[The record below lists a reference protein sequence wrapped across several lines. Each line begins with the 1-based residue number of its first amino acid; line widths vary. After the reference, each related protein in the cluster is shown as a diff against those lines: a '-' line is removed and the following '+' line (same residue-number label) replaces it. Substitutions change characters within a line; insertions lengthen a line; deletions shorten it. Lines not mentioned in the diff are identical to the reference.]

1 MARQPGVEHDPV
13 RELRDAREHL
23 DATRE
28 VLLALG
34 RNREDPSAVLDVIVE
49 RASSLCE
56 AQGAQLYLISD
67 DALRITRISG
77 SRAPQIRDYL
87 LQHPLALD
95 RRSLSGRVA
104 LDRRT
109 QQIPDVLADR
119 EFGRRDLQEL
129 FGFRTTIAA
138 PLLFDDDVV
147 GTLTLWRNDVDPF
160 DERAIA
166 LLESFATQAT
176 IVLRQ
181 VELTR
186 ALGARGREL
195 AAKIDQLEAL
205 SEVADAVSSSLD
217 LDEVLQR
224 VVASAVRLTG
234 TDGGSIMEYDASTE
248 TFHVR
253 AAHGSGPE
261 LLRRLRDVIIRRDS
275 SLVGRAAASHQS
287 LSVTD
292 LSAIPDR
299 DPHLDELHR
308 DGWRSV
314 LAVPMLRR
322 DQLIGA
328 LVVRR
333 RSPGEFAED
342 VGTLLQSLAN
352 QSALAIVN
360 ARVYGELSTSRRDL
374 EVAGRHK
381 SEFLA
386 SMSHELR
393 TPLNAVIGFSDVL
406 LGGMF
411 GTLNERQEEYL
422 GDIHSSGRHLLELLN
437 EILDLSKIEAGQ
449 MRLEPAV
456 FSVPAALDYAVSVV
470 RERAVKHGIELTVE
484 VADDVRLV
492 ESDELRFK
500 QVVVNLLGN
509 AVKFTPAGGA
519 IALRARRESGELV
532 VSVSDTGIGIAPE
545 DQELI
550 FESFQQGRRGTVKEE
565 GTGLGL
571 TLCRRI
577 VELFGGRLTLDSEV
591 GSGSVFEFRIPV
603 TPYRP
608 VEDGVAAAGAGG
620 AILIV
625 DDDRASLELMAAHL
639 EGTGVQL
646 LRAHDG
652 AMALELARTAAPAGI
667 VLDILLPGPDGWQVL
682 HELRQDPATAGI
694 PVVVASVVD
703 DRARGVELGA
713 AAYLV
718 KPLAREELVTTLRRV
733 GALAPATLQGRPAE
747 EVG

>member
-1 MARQPGVEHDPV
+1 MATHSELDHDPA

-23 DATRE
+23 EATRE
-28 VLLALG
+28 VLGALG
-34 RNREDPSAVLDVIVE
+34 RSGDDPSAVLDVVVE
-49 RASSLCE
+49 RAASLCE
-56 AQGAQLYLISD
+56 AQAAQLYLIDGD
-67 DALRITRISG
+67 DLRLSRVSG
-77 SRAPQIRDYL
+77 ANARQMREYL
-87 LQHPLALD
+87 LQHPLSLD
-95 RRSLSGRVA
+95 RTSLSGRVA

-109 QQIPDVLADR
+109 QQIRDVLADP
-119 EFGRRDLQEL
+119 EFGRRDLQQL
-129 FGFRTTIAA
+129 FGFRTSVSA
-138 PLLFDDDVV
+138 PLLFESDVV
-147 GTLTLWRNDVDPF
+147 GTLTLWRAEVDPF

-186 ALGARGREL
+186 ALAARGREL

-217 LDEVLQR
+217 PDEVLQR
-224 VVASAVRLTG
+224 IVASAVRLTG
-234 TDGGSIMEYDASTE
+234 TDGGSIMEYDAATD

-253 AAHGSGPE
+253 AAHGSSTA
-261 LLRRLRDVIIRRDS
+261 LLRRLRRVTIRRDS
-275 SLVGRAAASHQS
+275 SLVGRAATAHR
-287 LSVTD
+287 SVAVAD
-292 LSAIPDR
+292 LGGVSR
-299 DPHLDELHR
+299 DPHLDELYR

-314 LAVPMLRR
+314 LAVPMLRQ
-322 DQLIGA
+322 DQLVGA

-333 RSPGEFAED
+333 RTTGDFPDD
-342 VGTLLQSLAN
+342 VGVLLQSLAN

-360 ARVYGELSTSRRDL
+360 ARMFRELSISRRDL

-411 GTLNERQEEYL
+411 GELNERQEEYL
-422 GDIHSSGRHLLELLN
+422 GDILSSGRHLLELLN

-449 MRLEPAV
+449 MRLESTV
-456 FSVPAALDYAVSVV
+456 FSVPAALEYALSVV
-470 RERAVKHGIELTVE
+470 RERASRHGIDLTLE
-484 VADDVRLV
+484 VGDDVGLV

-500 QVVVNLLGN
+500 QVVVNLVGN
-509 AVKFTPAGGA
+509 AVKFTPSGGA
-519 IALRARRESGELV
+519 VGVRARRQAGELV
-532 VSVSDTGIGIAPE
+532 VSVSDTGIGIPAE
-545 DQELI
+545 DREKI
-550 FESFQQGRRGTVKEE
+550 FESFQQGGRGLVKEE

-577 VELFGGRLTLDSEV
+577 VELFGGRITLESEV
-591 GSGSVFEFRIPV
+591 GQGSRFEVCIPM
-603 TPYRP
+603 TPYRQV
-608 VEDGVAAAGAGG
+608 VEGPAAAGRGG
-620 AILIV
+620 AILLV

-639 EGTGVQL
+639 EGTAPHV

-652 AMALELARTAAPAGI
+652 EMALELARRTAPSAV
-667 VLDILLPGPDGWQVL
+667 VLDILLPGLDGWQVL
-682 HELRQDPATAGI
+682 SRLRQDPATAGI
-694 PVVVASVVD
+694 PVIVASVVD
-703 DRARGVELGA
+703 DRARGAELGA

-718 KPLAREELVTTLRRV
+718 KPLAREELVTALRRV
-733 GALAPATLQGRPAE
+733 GALPAE
-747 EVG
+747 AAGPEEST

>member
-1 MARQPGVEHDPV
+1 M
-13 RELRDAREHL
+13 
-23 DATRE
+23 
-28 VLLALG
+28 
-34 RNREDPSAVLDVIVE
+34 
-49 RASSLCE
+49 
-56 AQGAQLYLISD
+56 
-67 DALRITRISG
+67 
-77 SRAPQIRDYL
+77 
-87 LQHPLALD
+87 
-95 RRSLSGRVA
+95 
-104 LDRRT
+104 
-109 QQIPDVLADR
+109 
-119 EFGRRDLQEL
+119 
-129 FGFRTTIAA
+129 
-138 PLLFDDDVV
+138 
-147 GTLTLWRNDVDPF
+147 
-160 DERAIA
+160 
-166 LLESFATQAT
+166 
-176 IVLRQ
+176 
-181 VELTR
+181 
-186 ALGARGREL
+186 
-195 AAKIDQLEAL
+195 
-205 SEVADAVSSSLD
+205 
-217 LDEVLQR
+217 
-224 VVASAVRLTG
+224 
-234 TDGGSIMEYDASTE
+234 
-248 TFHVR
+248 
-253 AAHGSGPE
+253 
-261 LLRRLRDVIIRRDS
+261 
-275 SLVGRAAASHQS
+275 
-287 LSVTD
+287 
-292 LSAIPDR
+292 
-299 DPHLDELHR
+299 
-308 DGWRSV
+308 
-314 LAVPMLRR
+314 
-322 DQLIGA
+322 
-328 LVVRR
+328 
-333 RSPGEFAED
+333 
-342 VGTLLQSLAN
+342 
-352 QSALAIVN
+352 
-360 ARVYGELSTSRRDL
+360 
-374 EVAGRHK
+374 AGRHK

-456 FSVPAALDYAVSVV
+456 FSVPAALDYAISVV

-484 VADDVRLV
+484 VADDVGLV

-519 IALRARRESGELV
+519 VALRARRESGELV

-545 DQELI
+545 DQEEI

-703 DRARGVELGA
+703 DRARGAGLGA

-733 GALAPATLQGRPAE
+733 GALAPESSDGPPVA

>member
-1 MARQPGVEHDPV
+1 MSSTTRSASC
-13 RELRDAREHL
+13 
-23 DATRE
+23 ATRGSTSTPR
-28 VLLALG
+28 G
-34 RNREDPSAVLDVIVE
+34 RCSSPSAAAATTPPPCSTSIVE

-67 DALRITRISG
+67 DALRISRVTG
-77 SRAPQIRDYL
+77 ARAPQVRDYL

-95 RRSLSGRVA
+95 RRSLSGRVV

-109 QQIPDVLADR
+109 QQIPDVLADP

-129 FGFRTTIAA
+129 FGFRTTLAA

-147 GTLTLWRNDVDPF
+147 GTLTLWRNDPDPF
-160 DERAIA
+160 DERAIS

-186 ALGARGREL
+186 ALAARGREL

-205 SEVADAVSSSLD
+205 SEAADAVSSSLD

-234 TDGGSIMEYDASTE
+234 TDGGSIMEYEAEAD

-253 AAHGSGPE
+253 AAYGSGPE
-261 LLRRLRDVIIRRDS
+261 LLARLREVVIRRDS
-275 SLVGRAAASHQS
+275 SLVGRAAASHQA
-287 LSVTD
+287 LSVAD
-292 LSAIPDR
+292 LATIPDR
-299 DPHLDELHR
+299 DPHLEELHR

-314 LAVPMLRR
+314 LAVPMLRQ
-322 DQLIGA
+322 DQLVGA

-333 RSPGEFAED
+333 RSPGEFADD

-360 ARVYGELSTSRRDL
+360 ARVYRELSTSRREL

-411 GTLNERQEEYL
+411 GELNERQEEYL

-449 MRLEPAV
+449 MRLDPTV
-456 FSVPAALDYAVSVV
+456 FSVPAAFDYATSVV
-470 RERAVKHGIELTVE
+470 RERAVKHDIELTVE
-484 VADDVRLV
+484 VADDVGLV

-519 IALRARRESGELV
+519 VALRARRESGELV
-532 VSVSDTGIGIAPE
+532 VSVSDTGIGIAPG

-550 FESFQQGRRGTVKEE
+550 FESFQQGGRGAVKEE

-577 VELFGGRLTLDSEV
+577 VELFGGRLTLESRGRERQRLRVPDPGRALPSR
-591 GSGSVFEFRIPV
+591 GGRLG
-603 TPYRP
+603 R
-608 VEDGVAAAGAGG
+608 GRAGG

-652 AMALELARTAAPAGI
+652 TMALELARTASPAG
-667 VLDILLPGPDGWQVL
+667 DRPGHPAARAATAGRCS

-733 GALAPATLQGRPAE
+733 GALAPETGE

>member
-1 MARQPGVEHDPV
+1 
-13 RELRDAREHL
+13 
-23 DATRE
+23 
-28 VLLALG
+28 
-34 RNREDPSAVLDVIVE
+34 
-49 RASSLCE
+49 
-56 AQGAQLYLISD
+56 
-67 DALRITRISG
+67 
-77 SRAPQIRDYL
+77 
-87 LQHPLALD
+87 
-95 RRSLSGRVA
+95 
-104 LDRRT
+104 
-109 QQIPDVLADR
+109 
-119 EFGRRDLQEL
+119 
-129 FGFRTTIAA
+129 
-138 PLLFDDDVV
+138 
-147 GTLTLWRNDVDPF
+147 
-160 DERAIA
+160 
-166 LLESFATQAT
+166 
-176 IVLRQ
+176 
-181 VELTR
+181 
-186 ALGARGREL
+186 
-195 AAKIDQLEAL
+195 
-205 SEVADAVSSSLD
+205 
-217 LDEVLQR
+217 
-224 VVASAVRLTG
+224 
-234 TDGGSIMEYDASTE
+234 
-248 TFHVR
+248 
-253 AAHGSGPE
+253 
-261 LLRRLRDVIIRRDS
+261 
-275 SLVGRAAASHQS
+275 
-287 LSVTD
+287 
-292 LSAIPDR
+292 
-299 DPHLDELHR
+299 
-308 DGWRSV
+308 
-314 LAVPMLRR
+314 MLRR

-608 VEDGVAAAGAGG
+608 VEDGVAAAGAGRGDPHRGRRPRLARADGCPPGGDGRAAAPG
-620 AILIV
+620 ARRR
-625 DDDRASLELMAAHL
+625 DGPRAGEDGGSCRHRPGHPAARAGRVAGAARNCGRTRPRRAYRWSWRPSSTTALVVWSSARLRTWSSRWHARSWSLRS
-639 EGTGVQL
+639 GGWVRWRPRRSRGV
-646 LRAHDG
+646 RPRRSGDGFGDG
-652 AMALELARTAAPAGI
+652 ARGRGQPVE
-667 VLDILLPGPDGWQVL
+667 
-682 HELRQDPATAGI
+682 HEA
-694 PVVVASVVD
+694 
-703 DRARGVELGA
+703 RARRARVCGLHGA
-713 AAYLV
+713 
-718 KPLAREELVTTLRRV
+718 
-733 GALAPATLQGRPAE
+733 GGRH
-747 EVG
+747 G

>member
-1 MARQPGVEHDPV
+1 VASPPSVEHDPV

-23 DATRE
+23 EATRE
-28 VLLALG
+28 VLVALG
-34 RNREDPSAVLDVIVE
+34 RSGDDPSAVLDVVVQ
-49 RASSLCE
+49 RAAGLCE
-56 AQGAQLYLISD
+56 AHAGQIYLLAGDELVLSRVTGP
-67 DALRITRISG
+67 DAPGL
-77 SRAPQIRDYL
+77 RDYL

-95 RRSLSGRVA
+95 RTSLSGRVA

-109 QQIPDVLADR
+109 QQIADVLADPDY
-119 EFGRRDLQEL
+119 GRRDLSRL
-129 FGFRTTIAA
+129 FGFRTTVAA

-147 GTLTLWRNDVDPF
+147 GTLTLWRSDVDPF
-160 DERAIA
+160 DARAIA

-181 VELTR
+181 VELAQ
-186 ALGARGREL
+186 ALARRGREL

-205 SEVADAVSSSLD
+205 SEAGDAVSSSLD

-224 VVASAVRLTG
+224 VVGSAVRLTA
-234 TDGGSIMEYDASTE
+234 TDGGSIMEYDASSD

-253 AAHGSGPE
+253 AAHGSSAA
-261 LLRRLRDVIIRRDS
+261 LLERLRHVTIRRDS
-275 SLVGRAAASHQS
+275 SLVGRAAAEHR
-287 LSVTD
+287 SVAVPD
-292 LSAIPDR
+292 LAEAER
-299 DPHLDELHR
+299 DPHLEVLHR

-314 LAVPMLRR
+314 LAVPMLRQ
-322 DQLIGA
+322 DQLVGA

-333 RSPGEFAED
+333 RTPGPFAAD
-342 VGTLLQSLAN
+342 VGTLLESLAN
-352 QSALAIVN
+352 QSTLAIVN
-360 ARVYGELSTSRRDL
+360 ARVHRELALGRQEL

-411 GTLNERQEEYL
+411 GELNERQEEYL

-449 MRLEPAV
+449 MRLEPTV
-456 FSVPAALDYAVSVV
+456 FSVPGALEYALSLVRDRAAL
-470 RERAVKHGIELTVE
+470 HGIGLDLE
-484 VADDVRLV
+484 VADDVGLV

-500 QVVVNLLGN
+500 QVVVNLVGN
-509 AVKFTPAGGA
+509 AVKFTPAGGRVA
-519 IALRARRESGELV
+519 VGARREAGELV

-545 DQELI
+545 DREKI
-550 FESFQQGRRGTVKEE
+550 FDSFEQGGRGAAKEE

-577 VELFGGRLTLDSEV
+577 VELFGGRIVLDSEV
-591 GSGSVFEFRIPV
+591 GRGSRFEVRIPV
-603 TPYRP
+603 APYRP
-608 VEDGVAAAGAGG
+608 AEEGPAPDRAGG
-620 AILIV
+620 AVLLV

-639 EGTGVQL
+639 EGIPVRL

-652 AMALELARTAAPAGI
+652 ATALELVRSAVPAAV
-667 VLDILLPGPDGWQVL
+667 VLDILLPGLDGWEVL
-682 HELRQDPATAGI
+682 ARMRADPATAGI
-694 PVVVASVVD
+694 PVIVASVVD
-703 DRARGVELGA
+703 ERARGADLGV

-718 KPLAREELVTTLRRV
+718 KPLARDELVTALRRV
-733 GALAPATLQGRPAE
+733 GALPVKPPSTASEQE
-747 EVG
+747 E